1 MKIEFIQVFDFDLNI
16 AKRLNEVIEPLPNN
30 WICLTDQDTLKFD
43 GFAQDVKELIES
55 GNITKKDLTGCMI
68 NRLNKNNK
76 AVIKPLF
83 DEKCINKHYGQA
95 LFSRRF
101 HKQRVEETDIVAGAC
116 MIFHKELF
124 NAVGG
129 FDESKLYF
137 DKDLSRKTLKNGGR
151 LLLARGIYIFHLYRW
166 GKKDPVSSIDHL
178 KKQKKGN

>member
-30 WICLTDQDTLKFD
+30 WICLTDQDTLKFE
-43 GFAQDVKELIES
+43 GFAKDVKELIES
-55 GNITKKDLTGCMI
+55 GNITKKDLTGCMT
-68 NRLNKNNK
+68 NRLNPNNK
-76 AVIKPLF
+76 AVIKELF
-83 DEKCINKHYGQA
+83 NAKSIDDHHIQSVVSRMYGNQ
-95 LFSRRF
+95 
-101 HKQRVEETDIVAGAC
+101 VEETDIVAGAC

-151 LLLARGIYIFHLYRW
+151 LLIARGIYIFHLYRW